1 MAGDNEYILTAEA
14 LHKSYGHGRGRVE
27 VLHGLDLAV
36 RAGEFVAV
44 MGPSGCGKST
54 LMHILGLITPP
65 DSGVVT
71 IDSREAPNTS
81 LLTEILRKPRLLLAF
96 PELRQLLRDDRI
108 CTELRRT
115 MIGLVFQ
122 RFNLIS
128 VLSAED
134 NVKTSLRVRGI
145 SPDGRTGELL
155 EALGVSHVAR
165 RKPGEMSIGEQQRVA
180 VARALAHRPKVLLA
194 DEPTGSL
201 DSTSG
206 QALLGILQ
214 QANQDD
220 GQTIVMITHSAELAS
235 FADRTVYMQDGILV
249 DHN

>member
-1 MAGDNEYILTAEA
+1 MAVDNRYILTAEA
-14 LHKSYGHGRGRVE
+14 VHKSYGRGRGRVE
-27 VLHGLDLAV
+27 VLHGLDLSV
-36 RAGEFVAV
+36 RKGEFLAI

-54 LMHILGLITPP
+54 LMHVLGLITTQ
-65 DSGVVT
+65 DSGRVT
-71 IDSREAPNTS
+71 IDSQEVPYINSIRT
-81 LLTEILRKPRLLLAF
+81 
-96 PELRQLLRDDRI
+96 ELRR
-108 CTELRRT
+108 TKLRRT
-115 MIGLVFQ
+115 MIGLIFQ

-134 NVKTSLRVRGI
+134 NVNMSLKVRGVR
-145 SPDGRTGELL
+145 PDGRTAELL
-155 EALGVSHVAR
+155 DALGVSHVAK

-201 DSTSG
+201 DSASSN
-206 QALLGILQ
+206 ALMEILQ
-214 QANQDD
+214 KTNRND
-220 GQTIVMITHSAELAS
+220 GQTIVMITHSAEIAS

>member
-1 MAGDNEYILTAEA
+1 MATENQYILTAEDV
-14 LHKSYGHGRGRVE
+14 HKSYGRGSGRVE
-27 VLHGLDLAV
+27 VLHGLNLAV
-36 RAGEFVAV
+36 RKGEFLAI

-54 LMHILGLITPP
+54 LMHVLGLITPP
-65 DSGVVT
+65 DTGLVT
-71 IDSREAPNTS
+71 IDSQAVTNRNAART
-81 LLTEILRKPRLLLAF
+81 
-96 PELRQLLRDDRI
+96 Q
-108 CTELRRT
+108 LRRT
-115 MIGLVFQ
+115 MIGLIFQ

-145 SPDGRTGELL
+145 RPDGRTGGLL
-155 EALGVSHVAR
+155 ESLGVAHVAK

-201 DSTSG
+201 DSGSSH
-206 QALLGILQ
+206 ALMDILQ
-214 QANQDD
+214 KANRDD
-220 GQTIVMITHSAELAS
+220 GQTIVMITHSAELAG
-235 FADRTVYMQDGILV
+235 FADRTVYMQDGVLI

>member
-1 MAGDNEYILTAEA
+1 MECDNQYILTAEG

-36 RAGEFVAV
+36 RQGEFLAI

-54 LMHILGLITPP
+54 LMHVLGLITMQ
-65 DSGVVT
+65 DSGRVT
-71 IDSREAPNTS
+71 IGSEVVPPNNGKRT
-81 LLTEILRKPRLLLAF
+81 K
-96 PELRQLLRDDRI
+96 
-108 CTELRRT
+108 LRRT

-128 VLSAED
+128 VLNAED
-134 NVKTSLRVRGI
+134 NVNTSLRVRGI
-145 SPDGRTGELL
+145 RPDGRTGELL
-155 EALGVSHVAR
+155 ESLGVAHVAR

-180 VARALAHRPKVLLA
+180 VARALAHRPQVLLA

-206 QALLGILQ
+206 HALMDILQ
-214 QANQDD
+214 KTNRDD
-220 GQTIVMITHSAELAS
+220 GQTIVMITHSAELSA

>member
-1 MAGDNEYILTAEA
+1 MEGDNEYILTAEA

-36 RAGEFVAV
+36 RQGEFLAI

-54 LMHILGLITPP
+54 LLHVLGLITTQ
-65 DSGVVT
+65 DSGRVA
-71 IDSREAPNTS
+71 IDSQEV
-81 LLTEILRKPRLLLAF
+81 PRNNSI
-96 PELRQLLRDDRI
+96 R
-108 CTELRRT
+108 TELRRT
-115 MIGLVFQ
+115 MIGLIFQ

-134 NVKTSLRVRGI
+134 NVNMSLRVRGI
-145 SPDGRTGELL
+145 RPDGRTGELL
-155 EALGVSHVAR
+155 ESLGVSHVAR

-201 DSTSG
+201 DSASG
-206 QALLGILQ
+206 HALMEILQ
-214 QANQDD
+214 HANRDD
-220 GQTIVMITHSAELAS
+220 NQTIVMITHSAELAS

>member
-1 MAGDNEYILTAEA
+1 MEGDNEYILTAEA
-14 LHKSYGHGRGRVE
+14 LHKSYGRGRGRVE

-36 RAGEFVAV
+36 RRGEFLAI

-54 LMHILGLITPP
+54 LLHVLGLIASP
-65 DSGVVT
+65 DSGRVT
-71 IDSREAPNTS
+71 IDSWEVPNINYIRTG
-81 LLTEILRKPRLLLAF
+81 
-96 PELRQLLRDDRI
+96 
-108 CTELRRT
+108 LRR
-115 MIGLVFQ
+115 MLIGLVFQ

-145 SPDGRTGELL
+145 RPDGRTDRLL
-155 EALGVSHVAR
+155 ESLGVSHVAK

-180 VARALAHRPKVLLA
+180 VARALAHRPQVLLA

-201 DSTSG
+201 DSVSG
-206 QALLGILQ
+206 HALMEIMQ
-214 QANQDD
+214 QANRYN

>member
-1 MAGDNEYILTAEA
+1 MDGDNEYILTAEA
-14 LHKSYGHGRGRVE
+14 LHKSYGRGPGRVE

-36 RAGEFVAV
+36 RKGEFLAV

-54 LMHILGLITPP
+54 LLHVLGLITAQ
-65 DSGVVT
+65 DSGRVT
-71 IDSREAPNTS
+71 IGSRVVPNGN
-81 LLTEILRKPRLLLAF
+81 
-96 PELRQLLRDDRI
+96 RI
-108 CTELRRT
+108 RTELRRT

-128 VLSAED
+128 VLSAEE
-134 NVKTSLRVRGI
+134 NVDTSLRVRGI
-145 SPDGRTGELL
+145 RPDGRTGELL
-155 EALGVSHVAR
+155 ESLGVSHVAK

-180 VARALAHRPKVLLA
+180 VARAIAHRPKVLLA

-206 QALLGILQ
+206 RALLEIMQ
-214 QANQDD
+214 HANRDD
-220 GQTIVMITHSAELAS
+220 GQTIVMITHSEELAG

>member
-36 RAGEFVAV
+36 RQGEFLAV

-54 LMHILGLITPP
+54 LLHVLGLITTQ
-65 DSGVVT
+65 DSGRVT
-71 IDSREAPNTS
+71 IGSRQVPPSNRT
-81 LLTEILRKPRLLLAF
+81 R
-96 PELRQLLRDDRI
+96 
-108 CTELRRT
+108 TELRRT
-115 MIGLVFQ
+115 MIGLIFQ

-134 NVKTSLRVRGI
+134 NVNMSLRVRGI
-145 SPDGRTGELL
+145 RPDGRTGELL
-155 EALGVSHVAR
+155 ESLGVSHVAR

-206 QALLGILQ
+206 HALMEILQ
-214 QANQDD
+214 QANRDD
-220 GQTIVMITHSAELAS
+220 NQTIVMITHSAELAS

>member
-1 MAGDNEYILTAEA
+1 MATENEYILTANA
-14 LHKSYGHGRGRVE
+14 VHKSYGRGPGRVE
-27 VLHGLDLAV
+27 VLHGLDMAV
-36 RAGEFVAV
+36 RKGEFLAI

-54 LMHILGLITPP
+54 LMHVLGLIAIP
-65 DSGVVT
+65 DTGLVT
-71 IDSREAPNTS
+71 IDSRPVTNSNSIRT
-81 LLTEILRKPRLLLAF
+81 
-96 PELRQLLRDDRI
+96 Q
-108 CTELRRT
+108 LRRT

-134 NVKTSLRVRGI
+134 NIKMSLRVRGI
-145 SPDGRTGELL
+145 RDDGRTSELL
-155 EALGVSHVAR
+155 ESLGVAHVAR

-201 DSTSG
+201 DSVSG
-206 QALLGILQ
+206 HALMDILQ
-214 QANQDD
+214 KTNRDD
-220 GQTIVMITHSAELAS
+220 EQTIVMITHSAELAG
-235 FADRTVYMQDGILV
+235 FADRTVYMQDGVLV

>member
-1 MAGDNEYILTAEA
+1 MEGNNEYILTAEA

-36 RAGEFVAV
+36 REGEFLAI

-54 LMHILGLITPP
+54 LLHILGLIAMP
-65 DSGVVT
+65 DSGRVT
-71 IDSREAPNTS
+71 IDSQEAPRNN
-81 LLTEILRKPRLLLAF
+81 
-96 PELRQLLRDDRI
+96 RI
-108 CTELRRT
+108 RTELRRT

-128 VLSAED
+128 VLNAED
-134 NVKTSLRVRGI
+134 NVNTSLRVRGI
-145 SPDGRTGELL
+145 RPDGRTGELF
-155 EALGVSHVAR
+155 ESLGVTHVAR

-206 QALLGILQ
+206 HALMEILQ
-214 QANQDD
+214 QANRND
-220 GQTIVMITHSAELAS
+220 GQTIVMITHSAELAG

>member
-1 MAGDNEYILTAEA
+1 MEGDNEYILTAEA

-36 RAGEFVAV
+36 RQGEFLAI

-54 LMHILGLITPP
+54 LLHVLGLIAMP
-65 DSGVVT
+65 DSGRVT
-71 IDSREAPNTS
+71 IGSREVPPSN
-81 LLTEILRKPRLLLAF
+81 RVR
-96 PELRQLLRDDRI
+96 
-108 CTELRRT
+108 TELRRT
-115 MIGLVFQ
+115 MIALIFQ

-134 NVKTSLRVRGI
+134 NVNTSLRVRGI
-145 SPDGRTGELL
+145 RPDGRTGKLL
-155 EALGVSHVAR
+155 ESLGVSHVAR

-201 DSTSG
+201 DSASG
-206 QALLGILQ
+206 HAIMDILQ
-214 QANQDD
+214 RANRDD
-220 GQTIVMITHSAELAS
+220 GQTIVMITHSAELAG

>member
-1 MAGDNEYILTAEA
+1 MADDNEYILTAEA

-36 RAGEFVAV
+36 RQGEFLAI

-54 LMHILGLITPP
+54 LLHVLGLITSQ
-65 DSGVVT
+65 DSGRVT
-71 IDSREAPNTS
+71 IGSREAPRSN
-81 LLTEILRKPRLLLAF
+81 
-96 PELRQLLRDDRI
+96 RI
-108 CTELRRT
+108 RTELRRKT
-115 MIGLVFQ
+115 IGLVFQ

-134 NVKTSLRVRGI
+134 NVNMSLRVRGI
-145 SPDGRTGELL
+145 RPDGRTGELL
-155 EALGVSHVAR
+155 ESLGVSHVAR

-206 QALLGILQ
+206 HALMEILQ
-214 QANQDD
+214 QANRDD
-220 GQTIVMITHSAELAS
+220 NQTIVMITHSAELAS